1 MKLVTFAVPGVDGQ
15 MAGALIAADGQVV
28 DLQRAH
34 EQAHGSASPM
44 LVSLQALIAA
54 GDPASA
60 LAQGLIASSDP
71 HYPAADVQLLAPLPV
86 PEQIRDCMSFE
97 THMVNAYGV
106 MRKSRAAKTAD
117 PEKALKEFEEKGLF
131 QVPEVFY
138 KQPIYYKA
146 NRFSVIGPEA
156 DVRWPSYAR
165 LMDYELEFAAVIGKR
180 GADISKAAAH
190 EHIFGYTIFN
200 DISARDAQGVEMPG
214 LLGPAKGKDFDTG
227 NIFGP
232 CIVTSDEI
240 DPYNLT
246 MTARINGEEW
256 SRGNSSTMHWGF
268 DDLLVHIS
276 KSETLVPGE
285 LICSG
290 TVGRGCGLEL
300 ERYLQPN
307 DVIELEIEGI
317 GVLRNRIVKDGE

>member
-1 MKLVTFAVPGVDGQ
+1 MKLVTFTATGTGAQ
-15 MAGALIAADGQVV
+15 TAGALVDEDTKVL

-34 EQAHGSASPM
+34 EQAHGDTSPA
-44 LVSLQALIAA
+44 LDSLQALIAA
-54 GDPASA
+54 GEPAWS
-60 LAQGLIASSDP
+60 LAQDLLASSAP
-71 HYPAADVQLLAPLPV
+71 HYAIADVQLLAPLPV

-97 THMVNAYGV
+97 THLINAYGV
-106 MRKSRAAKTAD
+106 MRKSRAAKTPD
-117 PEKALKEFEEKGLF
+117 PEKALKEFEDKGMF
-131 QVPEVFY
+131 QIPDVFY

-156 DVRWPSYAR
+156 DVRWPAYAR

-180 GADISKAAAH
+180 GCDISKADAH
-190 EHIFGYTIFN
+190 AHIFGYTIFN

-246 MTARINGEEW
+246 MLARINGEEW
-256 SRGNSSTMHWGF
+256 SRGSSSTMKWGF
-268 DDLLVHIS
+268 DDLIEHIS

-290 TVGRGCGLEL
+290 TVGGGCGLEL
-300 ERYLQPN
+300 ERYLSPD

-317 GVLRNRIVKDGE
+317 GILRNRIVKGGE